1 MAKSSIFQRLFP
13 VSKRDDG
20 NLSPSSVENGGVM
33 EPGVAAAFGPDGMP
47 SSDLSRAVACATG
60 GEVMLRRLPTERLE
74 QYEVLRTMATDPTID
89 SAIKMHLSQ
98 ALAPRQDTGEIIQ
111 ISGVEGDDDHIVA
124 DLRDTFAPMVNRE
137 VMRWAYTAALFG
149 FNPLRVYG
157 EPGKG
162 VSIVRDD
169 YYTHPFFTRRF
180 ERAGQ
185 LVGWSS
191 RWQQTASGSNGKGMI
206 TLMEP
211 WKFVEIRMPDWT
223 TNIAR
228 EPIRHAGDVFDIG
241 SDDYMSEGFVEAQD
255 YGCSLVKTAYE
266 PWIDLQE
273 AILSLNMSRK
283 NASNIERLIGVQTGK
298 LNPQKAAQYLNT
310 ISAQMHKTARAQAE
324 KSIRKGYVQTIWNHI
339 IPIFSA
345 GQGQL
350 DISTLEGKPDIAY
363 IEDIKFHVN
372 RLGSAIGIDPSL
384 LGFGEQL
391 SGGLGDGGFFRMSVM
406 AAMKAQAVRT
416 AVHTMLDR
424 LFEIHVALKYNKVF
438 LETEKPWQISFHS
451 LNTAIA
457 KEYADERDRAATFG
471 MTVTQLMQMINPNLG
486 NVDINEF
493 QRWLFIDLLRVDED
507 RADTILKKISQEE
520 AEQALPGEGGDEF
533 GGDEPGGLGPLDPSE
548 DGEDEQPV
556 TESAARLKAAIL
568 ETLTELEAE
577 KHAH

>member
-1 MAKSSIFQRLFP
+1 MASIIEKLFP
-13 VSKRDDG
+13 ASKKTDENVSP
-20 NLSPSSVENGGVM
+20 LSVESGGVM
-33 EPGVAAAFGPDGMP
+33 EPGVSGAIIGPDGLP
-47 SSDLSRAVACATG
+47 SSDLSRAVSCATS

-74 QYEVLRTMATDPTID
+74 QYEVIRTMATDPTID
-89 SAIKMHLSQ
+89 SGVKMHLTH
-98 ALAPRQDTGEIIQ
+98 ALSSKADTGEIIE
-111 ISGVEGDDDHIVA
+111 ISNVDDSDDPIVD
-124 DLRDTFAPMVNRE
+124 DLRNTFSTLINSNVT
-137 VMRWAYTAALFG
+137 RWAYTAAMFG

-157 EPGKG
+157 SPGKG
-162 VSIVRDD
+162 VELVRDD

-191 RWQQTASGSNGKGMI
+191 RWQQTYASMNGKGMI

-211 WKFVEIRMPDWT
+211 WKFVEIRMPDWS

-228 EPIRHAGDVFDIG
+228 EPIRHAGDVFDIS
-241 SDDYMSEGFVEAQD
+241 SDDYMAEGFVEAQD
-255 YGCSLVKTAYE
+255 YGCSLIKTAYE

-310 ISAQMHKTARAQAE
+310 ISAQMSKTAKAQAE

-350 DISTLEGKPDIAY
+350 DISTMEGKPDIAY
-363 IEDIKFHVN
+363 IEDVRFHVN
-372 RLGSAIGIDPSL
+372 RLGSAIGIEPAL
-384 LGFGEQL
+384 LGFGDML

-406 AAMKAQAVRT
+406 AAMKAQQVRV
-416 AVHTMLDR
+416 AVHNALER

-438 LETEKPWQISFHS
+438 LENEKPWRIQFHS

-457 KEYADERDRAATFG
+457 REHADTQDRAATFA
-471 MTVTQLMQMINPNLG
+471 MTVTQLMQMVNPQLG

-493 QRWLFIDLLRVDED
+493 QRWMFVDLLKVDDEK
-507 RADTILKKISQEE
+507 ADKILKHIDQAAQDQA
-520 AEQALPGEGGDEF
+520 AEG
-533 GGDEPGGLGPLDPSE
+533 E
-548 DGEDEQPV
+548 DGMPPEDENDMI
-556 TESAARLKAAIL
+556 TESAANLKAKIY
-568 ETLTELEAE
+568 EVLTEMEASNG
-577 KHAH
+577 K

>member
-1 MAKSSIFQRLFP
+1 MARTSIIQKLFP
-13 VSKRDDG
+13 AARRDDQAV
-20 NLSPSSVENGGVM
+20 SPASVESGGVM
-33 EPGVAAAFGPDGMP
+33 EPGVNWALIGPDGLP
-47 SSDLSRAVACATG
+47 SADLSRAVACATD

-74 QYEVLRTMATDPTID
+74 QYEVLRSMALDPTID
-89 SAIKMHLSQ
+89 SAIKMHLTH
-98 ALAPRQDTGEIIQ
+98 ALAAKQDTGEIIE
-111 ISGVEGDDDHIVA
+111 INAVSGADDDAIVE
-124 DLRDTFAPMVNRE
+124 DLRNTFSAMLNRNLQK
-137 VMRWAYTAALFG
+137 WTYTAALLG
-149 FNPLRVYG
+149 YNPLRVYG
-157 EPGKG
+157 APGKG
-162 VSIVRDD
+162 VELLRDD
-169 YYTHPFFTRRF
+169 YYTHPYFTRRF

-228 EPIRHAGDVFDIG
+228 EPIRHAGDTFDIAN
-241 SDDYMSEGFVEAQD
+241 DNYMAEGFVEAQD
-255 YGCSLVKTAYE
+255 YGCSIVKTAYE

-310 ISAQMHKTARAQAE
+310 ISAQMSKTARAQAQ

-363 IEDIKFHVN
+363 IEDVKFHVN
-372 RLGSAIGIDPSL
+372 RLGSAIGIEPAL

-406 AAMKAQAVRT
+406 AAMKAQAIRV
-416 AVHTMLDR
+416 AVHSMIDR

-438 LETEKPWQISFHS
+438 LENEKPWQIDFHS

-471 MTVTQLMQMINPNLG
+471 MTVTQLMQMINPQLG
-486 NVDINEF
+486 NVDVNEF
-493 QRWLFIDLLRVDED
+493 QHWLFTDLLRVDDEK
-507 RADTILKKISQEE
+507 ASKILKKISQEE
-520 AEQALPGEGGDEF
+520 AERALSGVDPMDDPE
-533 GGDEPGGLGPLDPSE
+533 GGLGPLDPEE
-548 DGEDEQPV
+548 DGAGEEEPV
-556 TESAARLKAAIL
+556 TESARLKAAIVN
-568 ETLTELEAE
+568 TLIELEAE
-577 KHAH
+577 KNG